1 MSLSSKKAQ
10 LKLPGTPK
18 PTTKYRADIIL
29 KYDKNVVVSRLT
41 IDEINTLVKKNKN
54 VIFDFSSSHFK
65 IEKDSF
71 LKQCR
76 DNIKLCV

>member
-1 MSLSSKKAQ
+1 MSLSSKKSQ

-18 PTTKYRADIIL
+18 PTTKYRADVIL

-41 IDEINTLVKKNKN
+41 IDEVNTLTKSKKS

-71 LKQCR
+71 LRQCK
-76 DNIKLCV
+76 DNIKL